1 MQSAVE
7 FLGSAV
13 FFFFLLVQVGL
24 VSMIVVARLLKAVGA
39 LKDDENHQGIRGF
52 LQGFC

>member
-1 MQSAVE
+1 MQAAFE

-13 FFFFLLVQVGL
+13 FILFLLVQVGL
-24 VSMIVVARLLKAVGA
+24 VSMIIVARLLKAVGA
-39 LKDDENHQGIRGF
+39 LKENENHQGVRGF